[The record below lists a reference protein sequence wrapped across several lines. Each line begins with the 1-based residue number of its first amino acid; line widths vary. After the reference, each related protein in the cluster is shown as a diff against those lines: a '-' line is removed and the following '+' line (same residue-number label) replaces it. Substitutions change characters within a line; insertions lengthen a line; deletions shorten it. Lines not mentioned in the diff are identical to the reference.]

1 MCVFYCF
8 AAAGVQSV
16 ILTQDDLVS
25 GECQSLTSSALSA
38 DMGTSWEICFF
49 NFNVGYAVY
58 ARPNVFMELLM
69 KWKWIRPNIEN
80 QSLQER

>member
-25 GECQSLTSSALSA
+25 RECQSLTSSALSA
-38 DMGTSWEICFF
+38 NVGTSWEICFF
-49 NFNVGYAVY
+49 NFKP
-58 ARPNVFMELLM
+58 R
-69 KWKWIRPNIEN
+69 
-80 QSLQER
+80 SLYETQRWRIYGAAYEVRVN